1 MKTRLFLA
9 ALCIF
14 LLPLC
19 FGQSNSA
26 SSQFSAYASGYLIAT
41 GLEPIPCECDPALEG
56 YHPDCIC
63 DGGDSTAVNPESTAA
78 SDLGSESLLILA
90 ALMLWLRLKA

>member
-19 FGQSNSA
+19 FADSNGNA
-26 SSQFSAYASGYLIAT
+26 SQFSAYAQYRSGYMIGSGIT
-41 GLEPIPCECDPALEG
+41 PVPCYCDGPDA
-56 YHPDCIC
+56 HPECIC
-63 DGGDSTAVNPESTAA
+63 DGDSSTNPESNTA

-90 ALMLWLRLKA
+90 ALMLWLRLRA